1 MDHRLTPEKNHRR
14 YQSHAPEALAAV
26 ERVLAAPGPAP
37 VLLLAGEPGC
47 GRTGLLEAAASGAA
61 RQGRPT
67 AVLPL
72 DLDGYEEGFD
82 LNRFVDVQVAN
93 RWELSE
99 GEREALRERMLPL
112 LQFIP
117 VSLAGAALVSLLL
130 RAEDPVAAWKELPAA
145 TAEGGARPALSSLF
159 ANLSRE
165 GHLVVHAVENAQ
177 ITDPLRRW
185 LLDETRRNP
194 RLVLAL
200 SCAPADPDDRVAP
213 RAESLRLDLQ
223 PLPAGTLLDPLHD
236 LLHGLE
242 LATADRLQRFL
253 DLAALCGPNVP
264 AEALFLHLELTPE
277 QREEL
282 LDLIDEEV
290 VDAKET
296 RLFVD
301 HQYAHTSF
309 PGLLTYS
316 FLSPAVRH
324 ALLAPL
330 LPAKRER
337 MAGELLEFF
346 NQSVPTHTRGM
357 ALLRFTLAGYLE
369 DDQARQFFLR
379 ELRVWIGPGEV
390 EDLTAEFVTGIAD
403 GRTSARD
410 LLGAARQTEGFWPPF
425 RRLAFIE
432 AARTR
437 AEDLPPDERLELHNQ
452 RAEILR
458 ELQRAPEAVAE
469 ARTALE
475 EAREVHGPDHPA
487 TARSLNLLGILLN
500 ESGEFVEARD
510 LLEEALAIQS
520 RGAEED
526 ANLGSILANLGMVYR
541 GLGQREEARERLERA
556 LALHRKAFGD
566 GHPAVAADLG
576 NLATLEREL
585 GDPARALE
593 YLRPTVEIARHLYG
607 EGHPET
613 ARALTNVAGLLREVG
628 DGASARLH
636 VDTALQINR
645 AALGEAHPQ
654 VIADL
659 NNLAVLERETGAV
672 EAARGH
678 FLEAL
683 ALSRQVF
690 GEDHPLTAQLRR
702 SAAEG

>member
-1 MDHRLTPEKNHRR
+1 MTPEENQRL
-14 YQSHAPEALAAV
+14 YQSHAPEALAAI

-47 GRTGLLEAAASGAA
+47 GRTGLLKAAAGGAA
-61 RQGRPT
+61 RQERPIT
-67 AVLPL
+67 VLPL

-82 LNRFVDVQVAN
+82 LNRFVDVQAAN

-99 GEREALRERMLPL
+99 EEREALRERMTPL
-112 LQFIP
+112 LQFVP
-117 VSLAGAALVSLLL
+117 PTLAGAALVSLLL
-130 RAEDPVAAWKELPAA
+130 RTGDPVAVWKELPAA
-145 TAEGGARPALSSLF
+145 TADGDARPALSSLF
-159 ANLSRE
+159 ANLSRD
-165 GHLVVHAVENAQ
+165 GHLVVHAVESAQ

-282 LDLIDEEV
+282 LDVIDEEL
-290 VDAKET
+290 VDGEET

-301 HQYAHTSF
+301 HQYAHSSF

-316 FLSPAVRH
+316 FLSPTVRH
-324 ALLAPL
+324 ALLEPL

-379 ELRVWIGPGEV
+379 ELRVWIGPGEA
-390 EDLTAEFVTGIAD
+390 EDLTAEFITGMAD

-437 AEDLPPDERLELHNQ
+437 AGDLPPDERLELHNQ
-452 RAEILR
+452 RAELLR

-469 ARTALE
+469 GRLALE
-475 EAREVHGPDHPA
+475 EARKVHGPDHPA

-500 ESGEFVEARD
+500 DSGEFVDARD

-520 RGAEED
+520 RTAED

-556 LALHRKAFGD
+556 LALHRKTFGD

-576 NLATLEREL
+576 HLATLEREL

-628 DGASARLH
+628 DGCSARLH
-636 VDTALQINR
+636 IDAALQIDR

-659 NNLAVLERETGAV
+659 NNLAVLEREIGQSA
-672 EAARGH
+672 EARGH

-683 ALSRQVF
+683 AISQQVL
-690 GEDHPLTAQLRR
+690 GDDHPLTAQLRR
-702 SAAEG
+702 SASEG

>member
-1 MDHRLTPEKNHRR
+1 MNPEEKHRL
-14 YQSHAPEALAAV
+14 YQRHAPEALAAV

-47 GRTGLLEAAASGAA
+47 GRTGLLEAAAGGATG
-61 RQGRPT
+61 QGRHT
-67 AVLPL
+67 LVLPL

-82 LNRFVDVQVAN
+82 LPRFLDVQIAN
-93 RWELSE
+93 LWALSE
-99 GEREALRERMLPL
+99 GERETRREQMMPV
-112 LQFIP
+112 LQFVP
-117 VSLAGAALVSLLL
+117 PTLAGAALVSLLL
-130 RAEDPVAAWKELPAA
+130 RVDDPMAVWKDLPGA
-145 TAEGGARPALSSLF
+145 TAAGDARPAFSGLF
-159 ANLSRE
+159 ANLGRA
-165 GHLVVHAVENAQ
+165 GHLVVHAVESAQ

-185 LLDETRRNP
+185 LLDETRP
-194 RLVLAL
+194 GARLVLAL
-200 SCAPADPDDRVAP
+200 SCAPVDPDDRVAP
-213 RAESLRLDLQ
+213 QAESLRLDLQ
-223 PLPAGTLLDPLHD
+223 PLPAGGLLDPLHEF
-236 LLHGLE
+236 LHGLE
-242 LATADRLQRFL
+242 LETADRLQRFL

-264 AEALFLHLELTPE
+264 AEALFLHLELTAE

-282 LDLIDEEV
+282 LDVIDEELV
-290 VDAKET
+290 ESEET

-301 HQYAHTSF
+301 HQYAHPSF

-316 FLSPAVRH
+316 FLSPTLRH
-324 ALLAPL
+324 ALLEPL

-346 NQSVPTHTRGM
+346 NRSVPAHTRGM
-357 ALLRFTLAGYLE
+357 TLLRFSLASYLE

-390 EDLTAEFVTGIAD
+390 EDLTAEFIAGMAD

-410 LLGAARQTEGFWPPF
+410 LLGAARQTEGLWPAF
-425 RRLAFIE
+425 RRLAFLE

-437 AEDLPPDERLELHNQ
+437 LGDLPPDERLELHNQ

-458 ELQRAPEAVAE
+458 ETQRAPEAVAE
-469 ARTALE
+469 ARLALE
-475 EAREVHGPDHPA
+475 EARKIHGPEHQA
-487 TARSLNLLGILLN
+487 TARALNLLGILLSD
-500 ESGEFVEARD
+500 SGEFAEARD

-520 RGAEED
+520 RGEED

-576 NLATLEREL
+576 NLATLEHEL

-607 EGHPET
+607 EGPPET

-628 DGASARLH
+628 GGGSGRLHGDGARPHQRPGRGGGRPLPPPPHPPRRPAPDQPHGPGRGPPPGDRRPQQSGRAGAR
-636 VDTALQINR
+636 DR
-645 AALGEAHPQ
+645 ADRAG
-654 VIADL
+654 
-659 NNLAVLERETGAV
+659 
-672 EAARGH
+672 
-678 FLEAL
+678 
-683 ALSRQVF
+683 
-690 GEDHPLTAQLRR
+690 
-702 SAAEG
+702 

>member
-1 MDHRLTPEKNHRR
+1 MTTPQTA
-14 YQSHAPEALAAV
+14 YAPEALAAI

-47 GRTGLLEAAASGAA
+47 GRTGLLEAAADGAA

-67 AVLPL
+67 LVLPL
-72 DLDGYEEGFD
+72 DVDGYEEGFD
-82 LNRFVDVQVAN
+82 LPRFLDVQIAN

-99 GEREALRERMLPL
+99 GEREALRERMMPI
-112 LQFIP
+112 LQFVP
-117 VSLAGAALVSLLL
+117 PTLAGAALASLLL
-130 RAEDPVAAWKELPAA
+130 RVDDPRAVWKDLPGA
-145 TAEGGARPALSSLF
+145 TAAGDARPALSGLF
-159 ANLSRE
+159 AHLSRA
-165 GHLVVHAVENAQ
+165 GHLVVHAVESAQ

-213 RAESLRLDLQ
+213 RAESLRLDLKS
-223 PLPAGTLLDPLHD
+223 LPAGNLLDPVHE
-236 LLHGLE
+236 LLHELE
-242 LATADRLQRFL
+242 LETADRLQRFL

-264 AEALFLHLELTPE
+264 AEALFLHLELTAE

-282 LDLIDEEV
+282 LDVIDEELV
-290 VDAKET
+290 ESADT

-316 FLSPAVRH
+316 FLSPLHRH
-324 ALLAPL
+324 ALLESL

-346 NQSVPTHTRGM
+346 NKSVPTHTRGM
-357 ALLRFTLAGYLE
+357 TLLRFSLASYLE

-390 EDLTAEFVTGIAD
+390 EDLTAEFINGIAD

-425 RRLAFIE
+425 RRLAFLE

-437 AEDLPPDERLELHNQ
+437 LQDIPPDERLELHNQ

-458 ELQRAPEAVAE
+458 EMQRAPEAVAE

-475 EAREVHGPDHPA
+475 EAREAHGPEHPA
-487 TARSLNLLGILLN
+487 TARALNLLGILLN
-500 ESGEFVEARD
+500 ENGELGEARD
-510 LLEEALAIQS
+510 LLEQALAVQS
-520 RGAEED
+520 RGEED

-576 NLATLEREL
+576 NLATLEHEL

-607 EGHPET
+607 DGHPET

-636 VDTALQINR
+636 IDAALQINR
-645 AALGEAHPQ
+645 AALGETHPQ

-659 NNLAVLERETGAV
+659 NNLAVLEREIGQSA
-672 EAARGH
+672 AARDH
-678 FLEAL
+678 FREAL
-683 ALSRQVF
+683 ALSQQVL

>member
-1 MDHRLTPEKNHRR
+1 MTPEEKHRL
-14 YQSHAPEALAAV
+14 YQRHAPEALAAV

-47 GRTGLLEAAASGAA
+47 GRTGLLEAAAGTD

-67 AVLPL
+67 LVLPL

-82 LNRFVDVQVAN
+82 LPRFLDVQIAN
-93 RWELSE
+93 LWELSE
-99 GEREALRERMLPL
+99 GEREARREQMMPV
-112 LQFIP
+112 LQFVP
-117 VSLAGAALVSLLL
+117 PTLAGAALVSLLL
-130 RAEDPVAAWKELPAA
+130 RVDDPMAVWKDLPGA
-145 TAEGGARPALSSLF
+145 TAAGDARPALSGLF
-159 ANLSRE
+159 ANLGRA
-165 GHLVVHAVENAQ
+165 GHLVVHAIESAQ

-185 LLDETRRNP
+185 LLDEARRNP

-200 SCAPADPDDRVAP
+200 SCAPVDPDDRVAP
-213 RAESLRLDLQ
+213 QAESLRLDLQ
-223 PLPAGTLLDPLHD
+223 PLPAGDLVDPLHEF
-236 LLHGLE
+236 LHGLE
-242 LATADRLQRFL
+242 LETADRLQRS
-253 DLAALCGPNVP
+253 LALAPLCGPNAP
-264 AEALFLHLELTPE
+264 AEALFLHLELTAE

-282 LDLIDEEV
+282 LDVIDEELV
-290 VDAKET
+290 ESEET

-301 HQYAHTSF
+301 HQYAHPSF

-316 FLSPAVRH
+316 FLSPTLRH
-324 ALLAPL
+324 ALLEPL

-346 NQSVPTHTRGM
+346 NKSVPTHTRGM
-357 ALLRFTLAGYLE
+357 TLLRFSLASYLE

-390 EDLTAEFVTGIAD
+390 EDLTAEFIAGMAD

-410 LLGAARQTEGFWPPF
+410 LLGAARQTEGFWPAF
-425 RRLAFIE
+425 RRLAFLE

-437 AEDLPPDERLELHNQ
+437 LEDLPPDERLELHNQ

-458 ELQRAPEAVAE
+458 ETQRAPEAVAE
-469 ARTALE
+469 ARLALE
-475 EAREVHGPDHPA
+475 EARKMHGPEHHA
-487 TARSLNLLGILLN
+487 TARALNLLGILLN
-500 ESGEFVEARD
+500 DSGEFAEARD

-520 RGAEED
+520 RGEED

-576 NLATLEREL
+576 NLATLEHEL

-607 EGHPET
+607 AGPPET

-628 DGASARLH
+628 EGGSARLH
-636 VDTALQINR
+636 VDAALQINR
-645 AALGEAHPQ
+645 TALGEAHPQ

-659 NNLAVLERETGAV
+659 NNLAVLERETGQIG
-672 EAARGH
+672 AAREH
-678 FLEAL
+678 FQEAL
-683 ALSRQVF
+683 TLSRQVF

-702 SAAEG
+702 SAAE

>member
-1 MDHRLTPEKNHRR
+1 MTPEEKHRLH
-14 YQSHAPEALAAV
+14 QSHAPEALAAV

-47 GRTGLLEAAASGAA
+47 GRTGLLEAAAFGTD
-61 RQGRPT
+61 RQGHPT
-67 AVLPL
+67 LVLPL

-82 LNRFVDVQVAN
+82 LSRFAEVQIVN
-93 RWELSE
+93 RWELSD
-99 GEREALRERMLPL
+99 GEREALRERMSSI
-112 LQFIP
+112 LQFVP
-117 VSLAGAALVSLLL
+117 PTLTGATLVSLLL
-130 RAEDPVAAWKELPAA
+130 RTDDPVAVWKEIPA
-145 TAEGGARPALSSLF
+145 TAAEGDARPALSGLL

-165 GHLVVHAVENAQ
+165 GHLVVHAVESAQ
-177 ITDPLRRW
+177 LTDPLRRW
-185 LLDETRRNP
+185 LFDETRRNP
-194 RLVLAL
+194 HLVLAL
-200 SCAPADPDDRVAP
+200 SCSPADPDDRVAP
-213 RAESLRLDLQ
+213 GAESLRLDLQ
-223 PLPAGTLLDPLHD
+223 PLPAGDLLDPLHE

-242 LATADRLQRFL
+242 LETADRLQRFL

-264 AEALFLHLELTPE
+264 AEALFHHLELTPE
-277 QREEL
+277 QREDL
-282 LDLIDEEV
+282 LDVIDEELV
-290 VDAKET
+290 EAGDT

-309 PGLLTYS
+309 PGLLTYT
-316 FLSPAVRH
+316 FLSAALRH
-324 ALLAPL
+324 ALLEPVL
-330 LPAKRER
+330 RPKRER

-346 NQSVPTHTRGM
+346 NQSIPTHTRGM
-357 ALLRFTLAGYLE
+357 TLLRFNLASCLE

-390 EDLTAEFVTGIAD
+390 EDLTAEFIDGIAG

-410 LLGAARQTEGFWPPF
+410 LLTAARQTEGFWPPF

-437 AEDLPPDERLELHNQ
+437 IEDLPPDERLELHNQ

-458 ELQRAPEAVAE
+458 ELQRAPEAVME
-469 ARTALE
+469 ARTAQE
-475 EAREVHGPDHPA
+475 EARQVHGPDHPA

-500 ESGEFVEARD
+500 ESGELGEARD

-520 RGAEED
+520 RAAED

-556 LALHRKAFGD
+556 LALHRQAFGD

-607 EGHPET
+607 DGHPET

-628 DGASARLH
+628 DGASARQH
-636 VDTALQINR
+636 VDAALQINR
-645 AALGEAHPQ
+645 SALGEAHPQ

-659 NNLAVLERETGAV
+659 NNLAVLERETGQIA
-672 EAARGH
+672 AAREH
-678 FLEAL
+678 FQEAL
-683 ALSRQVF
+683 AISRQVL

>member
-1 MDHRLTPEKNHRR
+1 
-14 YQSHAPEALAAV
+14 
-26 ERVLAAPGPAP
+26 
-37 VLLLAGEPGC
+37 
-47 GRTGLLEAAASGAA
+47 
-61 RQGRPT
+61 
-67 AVLPL
+67 
-72 DLDGYEEGFD
+72 
-82 LNRFVDVQVAN
+82 
-93 RWELSE
+93 
-99 GEREALRERMLPL
+99 
-112 LQFIP
+112 
-117 VSLAGAALVSLLL
+117 
-130 RAEDPVAAWKELPAA
+130 
-145 TAEGGARPALSSLF
+145 
-159 ANLSRE
+159 
-165 GHLVVHAVENAQ
+165 
-177 ITDPLRRW
+177 
-185 LLDETRRNP
+185 
-194 RLVLAL
+194 
-200 SCAPADPDDRVAP
+200 VAP
-213 RAESLRLDLQ
+213 RAESLRLDLR
-223 PLPAGTLLDPLHD
+223 PISAGAAGDLLDPLHE
-236 LLHGLE
+236 LLHGLDLE
-242 LATADRLQRFL
+242 TADRLQRFL

-282 LDLIDEEV
+282 LDVIDEELV
-290 VDAKET
+290 ESEET

-301 HQYAHTSF
+301 HQYAHPSF

-316 FLSPAVRH
+316 FLSPTLRH
-324 ALLAPL
+324 ALLEPL

-357 ALLRFTLAGYLE
+357 TLLRFSLASYLE

-390 EDLTAEFVTGIAD
+390 EDLTAEFIAGIAD

-410 LLGAARQTEGFWPPF
+410 LLGATRQTEGFWPAF
-425 RRLAFIE
+425 RRLAFLE

-437 AEDLPPDERLELHNQ
+437 LGDLPPDERLELHNQ

-458 ELQRAPEAVAE
+458 EMQRAPEAVAE
-469 ARTALE
+469 ARLALE
-475 EAREVHGPDHPA
+475 EARKVHGPGHPA
-487 TARSLNLLGILLN
+487 TARALNLLGILLN
-500 ESGEFVEARD
+500 ESGELPEART
-510 LLEEALAIQS
+510 LLEEALTIQS
-520 RGAEED
+520 RGEED

-541 GLGQREEARERLERA
+541 GLGQQEEARERLERA

-576 NLATLEREL
+576 NLATLEHEL

-607 EGHPET
+607 DGHPET

-628 DGASARLH
+628 DGGSARLH
-636 VDTALQINR
+636 IDAALQINR
-645 AALGEAHPQ
+645 AALGEGHPQ

-659 NNLAVLERETGAV
+659 NNLAVLERETGQIA
-672 EAARGH
+672 AAREH
-678 FLEAL
+678 FQEAL